1 MEFRLGSKDCD
12 LSKKYAQKAYDLGAT
27 VDTFIVSGTIWVEC
41 GDLKE
46 GTQFFENALRL
57 QPNDSGWNLTKRL
70 IPMYYL
76 QGEYEKISGLVEPHI
91 DALDIAPEMLAF
103 YAFSTNEA
111 GDSKK
116 AKELLQKAK
125 DLGVTKV
132 SLERVIRDPD
142 KTIDFIS
149 KLSDIGGIE

>member
-1 MEFRLGSKDCD
+1 
-12 LSKKYAQKAYDLGAT
+12 
-27 VDTFIVSGTIWVEC
+27 
-41 GDLKE
+41 
-46 GTQFFENALRL
+46 
-57 QPNDSGWNLTKRL
+57 
-70 IPMYYL
+70 
-76 QGEYEKISGLVEPHI
+76 
-91 DALDIAPEMLAF
+91 MLAF
-103 YAFSTNEA
+103 YAFSTNQA

-149 KLSDIGGIE
+149 KLSGIGGIE

>member
-1 MEFRLGSKDCD
+1 
-12 LSKKYAQKAYDLGAT
+12 
-27 VDTFIVSGTIWVEC
+27 
-41 GDLKE
+41 
-46 GTQFFENALRL
+46 
-57 QPNDSGWNLTKRL
+57 
-70 IPMYYL
+70 
-76 QGEYEKISGLVEPHI
+76 
-91 DALDIAPEMLAF
+91 MLAF

-132 SLERVIRDPD
+132 SLERVIRDAD